1 MTRQMGKA
9 HCRMEH
15 EARNR
20 YSRQRL
26 SATTNPC
33 ARATTGAHTDRT
45 GPRIRP
51 EVASIFTWKE
61 LENRFQKFQTKA
73 TGQKFSADFI
83 RTDWESGDV
92 SEEWFVGGNPACRKE
107 FEHLAS
113 ISARKLGCTR
123 TEGANEYWLD
133 RVWEWMQ
140 QAGLDKDKNVAC
152 FLPGTVVQAGLTGT
166 TQGLFTEKIA
176 ELSAMF
182 CVELIAR
189 GTLNRPSR
197 RLQQA
202 TTRNRGLHRLQLTG
216 RPARRVE
223 TKVLTATEKKRRKVI
238 FGAIQAND
246 KGLKY
251 CKTLDERNLAIPAEW
266 RQGGCPKTYTD
277 AYKAGQPWQKRI
289 QDEKSRYKKKY
300 DETPAAERE
309 KLLQ

>member
-1 MTRQMGKA
+1 MGKLIA
-9 HCRMEH
+9 EWNTRLEIDTRDNDYQQQRIRAQ
-15 EARNR
+15 ELQQARTPTALVPA
-20 YSRQRL
+20 S
-26 SATTNPC
+26 
-33 ARATTGAHTDRT
+33 
-45 GPRIRP
+45 RP

-140 QAGLDKDKNVAC
+140 QAGLDKDKNVAW
-152 FLPGTVVQAGLTGT
+152 LSTGTVVQAGLTGT

-189 GTLNRPSR
+189 GTPESAISPPSTGNDSQQGIAPATVNRP
-197 RLQQA
+197 
-202 TTRNRGLHRLQLTG
+202 TRSTG
-216 RPARRVE
+216 R